1 MLRIK
6 NNRICKGNVSFEL
19 PEGLVIDVTTDA
31 VSQDGMVF
39 VSPEENYTLVFDF
52 EDGSITPY
60 QSLISAKQEMGY
72 PECGEIISI
81 QRYGLDVCCCYYR
94 SGNNEFYE
102 EQFKTPITEDNNS
115 RLTIY
120 VESKNKMK
128 DIDEILNLHE
138 VKAFFDGITVE

>member
-39 VSPEENYTLVFDF
+39 VSPEDNYTLVIDF
-52 EDGSITPY
+52 GDGSITPY

-72 PECGEIISI
+72 PEYGEIVSI
-81 QRYGLDVCCCYYR
+81 QRCGLDGYCCYY
-94 SGNNEFYE
+94 NNEKSKFYE
-102 EQFKTPITEDNNS
+102 E
-115 RLTIY
+115 
-120 VESKNKMK
+120 
-128 DIDEILNLHE
+128 
-138 VKAFFDGITVE
+138 